1 MSLMKR
7 NIIITIIVLAA
18 CCFAVSCQKDPIR
31 TYAPED
37 SAVVFKGRT
46 NSFSFKGMT
55 EEYRDLDIAV
65 NLIGYCADYPRE
77 FKVEAVDSTAVQ
89 GRDFTILSSVIEA
102 GAVRGFVRLRV
113 NHLPAGVERQD
124 MKLRIVP
131 NDNFRAGPPAQQ
143 IADVTWSEE
152 YTRPGPDVWRGWYLF
167 FCHGYSKEYHRLM
180 VAYFGESIEHVVTQR
195 TPANEDPTLTY
206 KLPTWWYTSTR
217 EFRDFVRK
225 HDIDHPDEV
234 YRHSDDYEEYPGYG
248 TALGNGYKP
257 EMIPTIFET
266 LNVL

>member
-1 MSLMKR
+1 MIPMKR
-7 NIIITIIVLAA
+7 IIIIAISILALG
-18 CCFAVSCQKDPIR
+18 CISCQKDPIR

-37 SAVVFKGRT
+37 SAVVFNGTT

-55 EEYRDLDIAV
+55 EEYRDLDILV
-65 NLIGYCADYPRE
+65 KLIGYCADYDRE
-77 FKVEAVDSTAVQ
+77 FAVEVEDDTAVL
-89 GRDFTILSSVIEA
+89 GRDFTILSSVIKA
-102 GAVRGFVRLRV
+102 GAVRGSIRLRV

-124 MKLRIVP
+124 MKLHIVP

-143 IADVTWSEE
+143 VADVTWSEE

-195 TPANEDPTLTY
+195 APANEDPTLTY

-217 EFRDFVRK
+217 EFREYVRK
-225 HDIDHPDEV
+225 HDAEHPDEV
-234 YRHSDDYEEYPGYG
+234 YRHSDDYEEYMNQLVTYG
-248 TALGNGYKP
+248 EGTKP
-257 EMIPTIFET
+257 DVIPTIFET

>member
-1 MSLMKR
+1 MIPMKR
-7 NIIITIIVLAA
+7 IVIIAYILLALG
-18 CCFAVSCQKDPIR
+18 FISCQKDPIR

-37 SAVVFKGRT
+37 SAVVFRGRT
-46 NSFSFKGMT
+46 NTFSFKGMT
-55 EEYRDLDIAV
+55 DEYRDVDIAV

-77 FKVEAVDSTAVQ
+77 FKVEAVDSTAVL

-124 MKLRIVP
+124 MKLKIVP

-167 FCHGYSKEYHRLM
+167 FCHGYSKDYHRLM
-180 VAYFGESIEHVVTQR
+180 VSYFGEDIEHVVTQL
-195 TPANEDPTLTY
+195 TPANGDPTLIY
-206 KLPTWWYTSTR
+206 KLPTWWFTSTR
-217 EFRDFVRK
+217 EFRDWVRK
-225 HDIDHPDEV
+225 HDLEHPDEV
-234 YRHSDDYEEYPGYG
+234 YRHSDDYEEYTEYVV
-248 TALGNGYKP
+248 AYGNGIKP
-257 EMIPTIFET
+257 EQIPTIFET